1 MPVYKNTFDKM
12 FVFYDIQSNTLA
24 HKIAQATRLV
34 AGQKNLPICFAIQC
48 VAKKLDF
55 LVFSFINWSFSQA

>member
-24 HKIAQATRLV
+24 HKIEQATRLV
-34 AGQKNLPICFAIQC
+34 AVQKIY
-48 VAKKLDF
+48 
-55 LVFSFINWSFSQA
+55 